1 MTSTDIQFLHLRPG
15 VAEHCVH
22 DGLARRRPCGRKRS
36 TPGCDCARLSPVAV
50 DDLQLT
56 VGDVRDAGLSDAALA
71 KHPLLD
77 LVGDAVYSET
87 PVAVALVEE
96 KVIGL

>member
-1 MTSTDIQFLHLRPG
+1 MTSTHIQFLHLRPG
-15 VAEHCVH
+15 VAEHCVR
-22 DGLARRRPCGRKRS
+22 DGLARRRPCGRERP
-36 TPGCDCARLSPVAV
+36 TPGCDCARLGSVAV

-56 VGDVRDAGLSDAALA
+56 VGDVRDASLRDASLA
-71 KHPLLD
+71 KHPMLD
-77 LVGDAVYSET
+77 LVGDSVQSET